1 MVVLFFP
8 EPPQS
13 TDDCPHQFGYF
24 KVGDQ
29 NNCGQFKNCVDGRGF
44 IFDCPEGLAWNSATY
59 RCDWPDQVTDCNAEG
74 K

>member
-44 IFDCPEGLAWNSATY
+44 IFDCPEGLAWN
-59 RCDWPDQVTDCNAEG
+59 
-74 K
+74 